1 MRALAFVCFLKA
13 LCAYDRLR
21 LRWRTLRCPG
31 LEIHPTASSNFAAA
45 DFAMAPGSR
54 LRIGAGAT
62 TERRRGML
70 QFDLG
75 PGAVVEIG
83 EGAWLRT
90 AREPVHVV
98 AFEGAVMDLGP
109 KIFLNGAH
117 LSAKRSLSLG
127 RSSSVGLGSRIF
139 DSDQHDFD
147 AERLE
152 GTASVRIGDYV
163 WIASDVTVLK
173 GVSIGDHSIIGT
185 RSVVTSDIPAHSLAF
200 GTPAVVRG
208 EVGDRSRAR

>member
-1 MRALAFVCFLKA
+1 MRALAFVVLLKA
-13 LCAYDRLR
+13 LWAYDRLR
-21 LRWRTLRCPG
+21 LRWRAFRCPG

-45 DFAMAPGSR
+45 DFDLAPGSR

-70 QFDLG
+70 QFELG
-75 PGAVVEIG
+75 PGAVVEVG

-90 AREPVHVV
+90 AREQVSVV
-98 AFEGAVMDLGP
+98 AFEGAVMELGP
-109 KIFLNGAH
+109 KSFLNGAH

-147 AERLE
+147 ADRLE
-152 GTASVRIGDYV
+152 ATADVRIGDYV

-173 GVSIGDHSIIGT
+173 GVTIGDHSVIGT
-185 RSVVTSDIPAHSLAF
+185 RSIVTRDIPAHSLAF
-200 GTPAVVRG
+200 GAPAVVRG
-208 EVGDRSRAR
+208 EVGDRTNAR

>member
-1 MRALAFVCFLKA
+1 MRALAFVLFLKA
-13 LCAYDRLR
+13 LCAYDRAR
-21 LRWRTLRCPG
+21 LRWRALRRPG

-62 TERRRGML
+62 TERRPGML
-70 QFDLG
+70 RFDLG

-98 AFEGAVMDLGP
+98 AFAGAVVELGP
-109 KIFLNGAH
+109 DTFLNGAH
-117 LSAKRSLSLG
+117 LSAKQSLCLG
-127 RSSSVGLGSRIF
+127 RRSSVGLGSRIF

-147 AERLE
+147 AERPE
-152 GTASVRIGDYV
+152 RTASVCIGDFV
-163 WIASDVTVLK
+163 WIASDVTVLQ
-173 GVSIGDHSIIGT
+173 GVTIGDHSVIGT
-185 RSVVTSDIPAHSLAF
+185 RSVVTRDVPAHSLAL
-200 GTPAVVRG
+200 GIPAVVRG
-208 EVGDRSRAR
+208 TVGDRSNAR